1 MPVLPESTFLAWI
14 AGSVAGCLS
23 VIAFVPQ
30 AWRIYSR
37 RSARDVSLVM
47 YVVMVAASLLWMFY
61 AWVHDALAL
70 FITNLVIALI
80 ALIIVALK
88 IRYGSR

>member
-1 MPVLPESTFLAWI
+1 MPVIPELTFFAWI
-14 AGSVAGCLS
+14 AGSIAGCLS

-37 RSARDVSLVM
+37 RSAKDVSLAM
-47 YVVMVAASLLWMFY
+47 YVVMIGASLLWMFY
-61 AWVHDALAL
+61 AFVYDAVAL
-70 FITNLVIALI
+70 FLTNLVIALI
-80 ALIIVALK
+80 ALVIVGLK